1 MLFVILAAAI
11 FLIFINSVFVA
22 TEISLVASRISRL
35 EELAE
40 GGSRTAIRA
49 LEARKDLRKQLSGAQ
64 LGITLSSVILGIL
77 AEPSIGELIR
87 SLLENLGLPSGV
99 SETTSWISAIAIAAM
114 FQMMFGEIVP
124 KNIAIA
130 DPERTLLR
138 IMPIQRFFVQIAKP
152 VIWLLDKIVAIAV
165 RPLSNK
171 LQVGNDSAV
180 GMTELLAVIKAS
192 RDEGLIESFE
202 HELLTSALDLGQRPV
217 SSIVIPR
224 SEMITVDR
232 KMNLVEIEKIV
243 VASGHS
249 RLPVI
254 GNTENDLLGFLHVKD
269 FLRLPQ
275 QAQNEP
281 VPLEMIRRML
291 IVTPDLPLDDLL
303 LQMRRSR
310 SHVAGVK
317 NTGGEILGLVAL
329 EDVIEELV
337 GEIEDESD
345 LATNK
350 NR

>member
-1 MLFVILAAAI
+1 MFFVILAAAI

-337 GEIEDESD
+337 GDIEDESD

-350 NR
+350 NG

>member
-11 FLIFINSVFVA
+11 FLIFINSIFVA

-202 HELLTSALDLGQRPV
+202 H
-217 SSIVIPR
+217 
-224 SEMITVDR
+224 
-232 KMNLVEIEKIV
+232 
-243 VASGHS
+243 
-249 RLPVI
+249 
-254 GNTENDLLGFLHVKD
+254 
-269 FLRLPQ
+269 
-275 QAQNEP
+275 
-281 VPLEMIRRML
+281 
-291 IVTPDLPLDDLL
+291 
-303 LQMRRSR
+303 
-310 SHVAGVK
+310 
-317 NTGGEILGLVAL
+317 
-329 EDVIEELV
+329 
-337 GEIEDESD
+337 
-345 LATNK
+345 
-350 NR
+350 

>member
-1 MLFVILAAAI
+1 MLFVILVAAI

-337 GEIEDESD
+337 GDIEDESD

-350 NR
+350 NG

>member
-1 MLFVILAAAI
+1 MLFVMLAAAI

-49 LEARKDLRKQLSGAQ
+49 LGARRDLRKQLSGAQ

-138 IMPIQRFFVQIAKP
+138 VMPIQRFFVRIAKP

>member
-192 RDEGLIESFE
+192 RDEGLLESFE

-337 GEIEDESD
+337 GDIEDESD

-350 NR
+350 NG

>member
-87 SLLENLGLPSGV
+87 SLLENLGVPSGA
-99 SETTSWISAIAIAAM
+99 SETASWISAIAIAAM

-124 KNIAIA
+124 KNVAIA

-337 GEIEDESD
+337 GDIEDESD

-350 NR
+350 NG

>member
-99 SETTSWISAIAIAAM
+99 SETASWISAIAIAAM

-337 GEIEDESD
+337 GDIEDESD

-350 NR
+350 NG

>member
-124 KNIAIA
+124 KNVAIA

-337 GEIEDESD
+337 GDIEDESD

-350 NR
+350 NG

>member
-1 MLFVILAAAI
+1 MLFVMLAAAI

-337 GEIEDESD
+337 GDIEDESD

-350 NR
+350 NG

>member
-1 MLFVILAAAI
+1 MLC
-11 FLIFINSVFVA
+11 
-22 TEISLVASRISRL
+22 
-35 EELAE
+35 
-40 GGSRTAIRA
+40 
-49 LEARKDLRKQLSGAQ
+49 
-64 LGITLSSVILGIL
+64 
-77 AEPSIGELIR
+77 
-87 SLLENLGLPSGV
+87 
-99 SETTSWISAIAIAAM
+99 
-114 FQMMFGEIVP
+114 
-124 KNIAIA
+124 
-130 DPERTLLR
+130 RTLNQEK
-138 IMPIQRFFVQIAKP
+138 PI
-152 VIWLLDKIVAIAV
+152 
-165 RPLSNK
+165 
-171 LQVGNDSAV
+171 
-180 GMTELLAVIKAS
+180 
-192 RDEGLIESFE
+192 
-202 HELLTSALDLGQRPV
+202 
-217 SSIVIPR
+217 
-224 SEMITVDR
+224 
-232 KMNLVEIEKIV
+232 EIEKIV

-337 GEIEDESD
+337 GDIEDESD

-350 NR
+350 NG